1 MGINM
6 FQGKNEFSDMNL
18 YSHNELSVDALLVL
32 TDVLK
37 DFDSRTEVIGLKCQY
52 GKAEGISDHANMKY
66 VTLVHT

>member
-1 MGINM
+1 M
-6 FQGKNEFSDMNL
+6 
-18 YSHNELSVDALLVL
+18 YSHDELSVDALLVL

-37 DFDSRTEVIGLKCQY
+37 DFDSTTEVIELKCEY